1 MTEEKEKIKVIVDAD
16 TYLEL
21 LETKMKAKDYK
32 ARLAVMEDKIADA
45 YSYARSFKE
54 EKEKLEHRIEKALEM
69 LEDIFTDDDEDV
81 NNIKGV
87 LDGTRVIINS
97 ANITMTGTDI
107 GATNI
112 TKKEV
117 ENYHE
122 TTN

>member
-32 ARLAVMEDKIADA
+32 ARLAVME
-45 YSYARSFKE
+45 
-54 EKEKLEHRIEKALEM
+54 HRIEKAIEM

-97 ANITMTGTDI
+97 ANITMTETDI

>member
-54 EKEKLEHRIEKALEM
+54 EKEKLAERIQKALEM

-97 ANITMTGTDI
+97 ANITMTETDI

>member
-32 ARLAVMEDKIADA
+32 ARLALMEDKITDA

-54 EKEKLEHRIEKALEM
+54 EKEKLAERIQKALEM
-69 LEDIFTDDDEDV
+69 LDDIFTDDDEDV

-97 ANITMTGTDI
+97 ANITMTETDI